1 MAGADGT
8 LGGGR
13 DVNRKDAVGNKLA
26 ALGAAFRSR
35 IRCSCDARL
44 GERPSSFGFVGQGTF
59 VACAA
64 AYPVTDATSVP
75 SAGHGRMRG
84 VVARRPARQM
94 GARLTEPTVR
104 PLQGHR
110 QARRHQMEMMGL
122 GLPSRGRKQRAWWLA
137 VRISAAQVGPSYGA
151 SAARDRATLHPVH
164 RPALPCASHAAM
176 CRGFLEEHSRFRNQM
191 LPRRD
196 GAWAIGSGEALLYLP
211 VLDLVLHWRLAA
223 RHRTAICGDLG

>member
-1 MAGADGT
+1 MRSCLSSDLCEQRAVSRAWKDAEGGRPAPGTADGRTTDGAD
-8 LGGGR
+8 
-13 DVNRKDAVGNKLA
+13 
-26 ALGAAFRSR
+26 S
-35 IRCSCDARL
+35 
-44 GERPSSFGFVGQGTF
+44 
-59 VACAA
+59 
-64 AYPVTDATSVP
+64 P
-75 SAGHGRMRG
+75 SA
-84 VVARRPARQM
+84 ARASPSTAPPD
-94 GARLTEPTVR
+94 GDD
-104 PLQGHR
+104 
-110 QARRHQMEMMGL
+110 GL
-122 GLPSRGRKQRAWWLA
+122 WSAKENEKQRAWWLA